1 MDAVPLSAEDRAIL
15 RLESTTVVGHTCKV
29 IQVAGP
35 APDVAALRALIAR
48 RLGSTPALTTR
59 LADLPDGPAW
69 VPDEDFDL
77 ARHVVASAGEGPVD
91 RAGLSREVARLFTE
105 RLDRARPLWRIDVI
119 PRSGGGAALVW
130 RLHHALADGTTMIRY
145 ARALLWD
152 PQPSGASGSAGG
164 RRAAL
169 PHPVDDGRRRH
180 LAGFLHR
187 EFALGPDRSP
197 FDGRIGTRR
206 AVAFAAAPLGAL
218 HRVANALDGATLND
232 AVLSIVVGGLR
243 RWLVRRHGH
252 LGAVRVKV
260 PVSLH
265 RPGDDAGNHDSFFTV
280 ALPLGEPDPVARLR
294 ATHAATAACKDGHD
308 AETMEALL
316 RRLDRVS
323 PSLQRWCERLEQSP
337 RSFAVN
343 VSNVPGPRAPVSV
356 LDAPVEALYSLAEI
370 GERHALRVAVISL
383 ADTLYLGICA
393 DPELVDD
400 VADLAAGIELEARKL
415 ADAG

>member
-1 MDAVPLSAEDRAIL
+1 
-15 RLESTTVVGHTCKV
+15 
-29 IQVAGP
+29 
-35 APDVAALRALIAR
+35 
-48 RLGSTPALTTR
+48 LTRR

-69 VPDEDFDL
+69 VPDEDFNL
-77 ARHVVASAGEGPVD
+77 AQHVVDSTGDGPVD
-91 RAGLSREVARLFTE
+91 HAGLCREVARLFTK
-105 RLDRARPLWRIDVI
+105 RLDRTRPLWRIDVI

-130 RLHHALADGTTMIRY
+130 RLHHALADGSTMMRY
-145 ARALLWD
+145 ARALLWG
-152 PQPSGASGSAGG
+152 PEPAGAPGSAVPG
-164 RRAAL
+164 RGFTL
-169 PHPVDDGRRRH
+169 PHAVDDARRRRH
-180 LAGFLHR
+180 LAGFVRR
-187 EFALGPDRSP
+187 EFALARDRSP

-218 HRVANALDGATLND
+218 HRVAKGLDGATLND
-232 AVLSIVVGGLR
+232 AVLSVIVGGLR

-280 ALPLGEPDPVARLR
+280 ALPLDEPDPVARLR
-294 ATHAATAACKDGHD
+294 ATHAATAACKHGHD
-308 AETMEALL
+308 AETMAGLL

-323 PSLQRWCERLEQSP
+323 PSLERWCERLEQSP

-343 VSNVPGPRAPVSV
+343 VSNVRGPRAPVSV
-356 LDAPVEALYSLAEI
+356 LDAPVEALHSLAEI